1 MQIPFK
7 HKVLRVSWKNFLP
20 TLAKFGATKNIR
32 LFLDYGY
39 KTMYA
44 NSVFVDTKAGTGIKY
59 RIETRSA
66 KIPFAT
72 MFADVAKDK
81 GYNVYMPA
89 MYKLNNVTL

>member
-1 MQIPFK
+1 MKTTLK
-7 HKVLRVSWKNFLP
+7 HKVLRVSWKNLIP
-20 TLAKFGATKNIR
+20 TLDKFGATKNIR
-32 LFLDYGY
+32 LFFDYGY

-44 NSVFVDTKAGTGIKY
+44 NSVFVNTVDGIKY

-66 KIPFAT
+66 KIAFAT

-81 GYNVYMPA
+81 GYKVYMPS

>member
-7 HKVLRVSWKNFLP
+7 HKVLRVSWKYFLP
-20 TLAKFGATKNIR
+20 TLERYGATKNIR
-32 LFLDYGY
+32 LFFDYGY

-44 NSVFVDTKAGTGIKY
+44 NSVFVDTKDGIKY
-59 RIETRSA
+59 RVETRSA